1 MQRMLFSTPIAALL
15 LASQPI
21 YAEDASALNQLET
34 ESNRRA
40 RNQVREATTPPAP
53 QRIPVSV
60 NQQDTQLPEAGG
72 TCFPIHA
79 TSLQG
84 QQKDLPSPGFVQRL
98 EGQCAD
104 ANAIAKLLDDLNRFY
119 QDKGFITTRVSVP
132 QQNIKSGKLILR
144 VTPGKVGKLGYTSG
158 KSVDSRLTT
167 AFPLAI
173 GDHVELRKLE
183 QGLDNFNRPPSQS
196 GKFQLVPGNIEG
208 ESDILVSTTQDKR
221 WRVTTSVDNSGYKTT
236 GVAKPSIDF
245 ALDNLLGSNDTLNVG
260 YNTNADREGDTKL
273 SHSAN
278 IQYSVPYKDWS
289 FSIGQSRHEF
299 DRIIAGVNQSYRVNG
314 NSTQATFGAEKL
326 LTRSQAA
333 RHYAY
338 ANLAIKESH
347 NYIEGFEIESQRRN
361 LSVLNAGWRGD
372 KTLGQNKLEW
382 KLGGKLGLNA
392 FGAMQDIPGPAISKF
407 TAAEAK
413 ATLKAPIRQGKL
425 TYTGTLAAQTSND
438 ELPGSEQFGVG
449 GRYDVRGFHEDTLFG
464 NSGVYLRNEIETGS
478 FGDGEAKAK
487 FYVGLDAGKVSNPA
501 TMQWG
506 KPRIVGAAIG
516 SRITLGKHIEA
527 DVTYA
532 QALKRP
538 DEFTGS
544 KNQVYFKAT
553 WNY

>member
-1 MQRMLFSTPIAALL
+1 M
-15 LASQPI
+15 
-21 YAEDASALNQLET
+21 
-34 ESNRRA
+34 
-40 RNQVREATTPPAP
+40 
-53 QRIPVSV
+53 
-60 NQQDTQLPEAGG
+60 
-72 TCFPIHA
+72 
-79 TSLQG
+79 
-84 QQKDLPSPGFVQRL
+84 
-98 EGQCAD
+98 
-104 ANAIAKLLDDLNRFY
+104 
-119 QDKGFITTRVSVP
+119 TRT
-132 QQNIKSGKLILR
+132 L
-144 VTPGKVGKLGYTSG
+144 TPGK
-158 KSVDSRLTT
+158 
-167 AFPLAI
+167 A
-173 GDHVELRKLE
+173 
-183 QGLDNFNRPPSQS
+183 
-196 GKFQLVPGNIEG
+196 EG
-208 ESDILVSTTQDKR
+208 ESDILVNATQDKR
-221 WRVTTSVDNSGYKTT
+221 WRVTASVDNSGYKTT
-236 GVAKPSIDF
+236 GITKPSLDL
-245 ALDNLLGSNDTLNVG
+245 ALDNLLGSNDTLTLG
-260 YNTNADREGDTKL
+260 YNTNADTERSTKL
-273 SHSAN
+273 SHSGNFQYN
-278 IQYSVPYKDWS
+278 IPYKDWS
-289 FSIGQSRHEF
+289 FSAGHSHHEF
-299 DRIIAGVNQSYRVNG
+299 DRIIAGVNQNYRVNG
-314 NSTQATFGAEKL
+314 DSRNSTLGAEKL
-326 LTRSQAA
+326 LDRDQTT

-338 ANLAIKESH
+338 ANLAHKESR
-347 NYIEGFEIESQRRN
+347 NYIESFEIETQRRDLAV
-361 LSVLNAGWRGD
+361 LSTGWRGD
-372 KTLGQNKLEW
+372 KTFGQNKLEW
-382 KLGGKLGLNA
+382 KIGGKFGVDA

>member
-1 MQRMLFSTPIAALL
+1 
-15 LASQPI
+15 
-21 YAEDASALNQLET
+21 
-34 ESNRRA
+34 
-40 RNQVREATTPPAP
+40 
-53 QRIPVSV
+53 
-60 NQQDTQLPEAGG
+60 
-72 TCFPIHA
+72 
-79 TSLQG
+79 
-84 QQKDLPSPGFVQRL
+84 
-98 EGQCAD
+98 
-104 ANAIAKLLDDLNRFY
+104 
-119 QDKGFITTRVSVP
+119 
-132 QQNIKSGKLILR
+132 
-144 VTPGKVGKLGYTSG
+144 
-158 KSVDSRLTT
+158 
-167 AFPLAI
+167 
-173 GDHVELRKLE
+173 
-183 QGLDNFNRPPSQS
+183 
-196 GKFQLVPGNIEG
+196 
-208 ESDILVSTTQDKR
+208 
-221 WRVTTSVDNSGYKTT
+221 
-236 GVAKPSIDF
+236 
-245 ALDNLLGSNDTLNVG
+245 
-260 YNTNADREGDTKL
+260 
-273 SHSAN
+273 
-278 IQYSVPYKDWS
+278 
-289 FSIGQSRHEF
+289 
-299 DRIIAGVNQSYRVNG
+299 
-314 NSTQATFGAEKL
+314 
-326 LTRSQAA
+326 
-333 RHYAY
+333 
-338 ANLAIKESH
+338 
-347 NYIEGFEIESQRRN
+347 
-361 LSVLNAGWRGD
+361 VLNAGWRGD

-425 TYTGTLAAQTSND
+425 TYTSTLAAQTSND